1 MIWYLRDDRR
11 KEIPSLSRNKFYF
24 RQFSKEEFHIQRS
37 VYNMND
43 RLINDLMDVLLQESK
58 IMKIF
63 LKFQKRKPMLLLK
76 GKSASLRASQIWN
89 SP

>member
-1 MIWYLRDDRR
+1 
-11 KEIPSLSRNKFYF
+11 
-24 RQFSKEEFHIQRS
+24 
-37 VYNMND
+37 MND

-58 IMKIF
+58 FMKIF

>member
-11 KEIPSLSRNKFYF
+11 KEIPSCPAINFISGNFQKKNFT
-24 RQFSKEEFHIQRS
+24 IQRS

-58 IMKIF
+58 FMKIF
-63 LKFQKRKPMLLLK
+63 LKFQKENRCYC
-76 GKSASLRASQIWN
+76 
-89 SP
+89 